1 MNFQFYGQTKIKGV
15 IIITIIITVIYIF
28 ATIVN
33 KMSIGGSSS
42 VITTQLSI
50 SWYQTNLR
58 EDKI

>member
-15 IIITIIITVIYIF
+15 IIITIIIAVIYIF

-42 VITTQLSI
+42 VITMQLSI

>member
-15 IIITIIITVIYIF
+15 IIITIIIAVIYIF